1 MPLCFDL
8 QSLKEKYDCNIYFE
22 TGLWDV
28 DAEDT
33 SLCKAS
39 RMDFERLYSV
49 EINTDFVSKG
59 KKKFSEEIESK
70 KMNIFQ
76 GDSKKLKEYLSSL
89 SFDDKDRI
97 VFFLDSHGSGHGCP
111 LVEELDAI
119 KEMSFKNPPIIILD
133 DVRIIRSCCW
143 SDRRYN
149 GASFEDILKQKIKD
163 IHCDYVFS
171 YLDGY
176 QKDDCLLASF

>member
-49 EINTDFVSKG
+49 EINSDFVSKG
-59 KKKFSEEIESK
+59 KKKFSEEI
-70 KMNIFQ
+70 
-76 GDSKKLKEYLSSL
+76 
-89 SFDDKDRI
+89 
-97 VFFLDSHGSGHGCP
+97 
-111 LVEELDAI
+111 
-119 KEMSFKNPPIIILD
+119 
-133 DVRIIRSCCW
+133 
-143 SDRRYN
+143 
-149 GASFEDILKQKIKD
+149 
-163 IHCDYVFS
+163 
-171 YLDGY
+171 
-176 QKDDCLLASF
+176 